1 MILALDVGNSQI
13 FGGVFQNRELT
24 IRFRKPSRPPTSSD
38 ELGLFLRSV
47 LRENGGELATDEDD
61 WQQYPIADTS
71 DRKRL
76 SRSANHILKETASCR
91 GWARF
96 PENAVA
102 IAGNGAG
109 DQLVLLRQ
117 NGVFTP
123 EVYAWL
129 HELGELEK
137 VADDFSLIKAS

>member
-1 MILALDVGNSQI
+1 MPFDLAEPFLLAAE
-13 FGGVFQNRELT
+13 RELGA
-24 IRFRKPSRPPTSSD
+24 RLPTSYR
-38 ELGLFLRSV
+38 LAM
-47 LRENGGELATDEDD
+47 LRENGGEIETDDD
-61 WQQYPIADTS
+61 GWQQYPIADTS

-76 SRSANHILKETASCR
+76 SRSANHILKETESCR

-96 PENAVA
+96 PDNAVA

-109 DQLVLLRQ
+109 DQLVLLRL
-117 NGVFTP
+117 NEAFAP

-129 HELGELEK
+129 HESGELEK

>member
-1 MILALDVGNSQI
+1 MPFDLAEPFLLAAE
-13 FGGVFQNRELT
+13 RELGA
-24 IRFRKPSRPPTSSD
+24 RLPKSYR
-38 ELGLFLRSV
+38 LAV
-47 LRENGGELATDEDD
+47 LRENGGEIETNDD
-61 WQQYPIADTS
+61 SWQQYPIADTS

-76 SRSANHILKETASCR
+76 SRSANHILKETESCR

-117 NGVFTP
+117 NEAFAP
-123 EVYAWL
+123 EVYTWL
-129 HELGELEK
+129 HESGELEK

>member
-1 MILALDVGNSQI
+1 MPFDLAESFLLSAE
-13 FGGVFQNRELT
+13 RELGASLPKSY
-24 IRFRKPSRPPTSSD
+24 R
-38 ELGLFLRSV
+38 LAM
-47 LRENGGELATDEDD
+47 LRENGGEIETDDDD

-76 SRSANHILKETASCR
+76 SRSTNHILKETERCR
-91 GWARF
+91 GWPRF

-109 DQLVLLRQ
+109 DQLVLLKQ
-117 NGVFTP
+117 NGAFAP

-129 HELGELEK
+129 HESGELKK
-137 VADDFSLIKAS
+137 VADDFALIKAA

>member
-1 MILALDVGNSQI
+1 MPFDLAEPFLLAAE
-13 FGGVFQNRELT
+13 RELGA
-24 IRFRKPSRPPTSSD
+24 RLPKSYR
-38 ELGLFLRSV
+38 LAM
-47 LRENGGELATDEDD
+47 LRENGGEIETDDD
-61 WQQYPIADTS
+61 GWQQYPIADTS

-76 SRSANHILKETASCR
+76 SRSANHILKETESCR

-109 DQLVLLRQ
+109 DQLVLLIQ
-117 NGVFTP
+117 NEAFAP

-129 HELGELEK
+129 HESGELEK

>member
-1 MILALDVGNSQI
+1 MPFDLAESFLLAAE
-13 FGGVFQNRELT
+13 RELGASLPKSY
-24 IRFRKPSRPPTSSD
+24 R
-38 ELGLFLRSV
+38 LAM
-47 LRENGGELATDEDD
+47 LRENGGEIGTDDDD

-76 SRSANHILKETASCR
+76 SRSANHILKETESCR

-117 NGVFTP
+117 NEAFAP

-129 HELGELEK
+129 HESGELEK

>member
-1 MILALDVGNSQI
+1 MPFDLAEPFLLAAE
-13 FGGVFQNRELT
+13 RELGA
-24 IRFRKPSRPPTSSD
+24 RLPKSYR
-38 ELGLFLRSV
+38 LAM
-47 LRENGGELATDEDD
+47 LRENGGEIETDDD
-61 WQQYPIADTS
+61 SWQQYPIADTS

-76 SRSANHILKETASCR
+76 SRSANHILTETESCR

-117 NGVFTP
+117 NEAFTP

-129 HELGELEK
+129 HESGELEK

>member
-1 MILALDVGNSQI
+1 MPFDLAESFLLAAE
-13 FGGVFQNRELT
+13 RELGASLPKT
-24 IRFRKPSRPPTSSD
+24 YR
-38 ELGLFLRSV
+38 LAM
-47 LRENGGELATDEDD
+47 LRENGGEIETDDD
-61 WQQYPIADTS
+61 FWQQYPVADTS

-76 SRSANHILKETASCR
+76 SRSANHILKETESCR

-102 IAGNGAG
+102 IASNGAG

-117 NGVFTP
+117 NEVFAP

-129 HELGELEK
+129 HESGELKK